1 MVDIIEI
8 TINEFKNNIYDKY
21 VKLFPEN
28 EQREW
33 VKIEETYKK
42 GIEKFYKI
50 VLKNEIIGFFML
62 EKLNGN
68 YPFYLDYFAIF
79 REFQNKGYG
88 SKVLKDLIEKYKTI
102 ILSIERPRKNLEN
115 SKNRKN
121 FYLRNGLVGNNGL
134 IGEIEK
140 ENTKNP
146 ITIKRFKFYS
156 KLGFKKTDS
165 EYLLYNVPY
174 TPIVYINFDNIVKEK
189 IDKIFF
195 DYYLENC
202 GEDEVKKNCKIIK

>member
-8 TINEFKNNIYDKY
+8 TINDFKKDAYGKY

-50 VLKNEIIGFFML
+50 VYKNEIIGFFML
-62 EKLNGN
+62 EKLNDN

-79 REFQNKGYG
+79 KEFQNQGYG
-88 SKVLKDLIEKYKTI
+88 SKAIVKLIDKI
-102 ILSIERPRKNLEN
+102 GGN
-115 SKNRKN
+115 S
-121 FYLRNGLVGNNGL
+121 GL

-140 ENTKNP
+140 ESMENL

-156 KLGFKKTDS
+156 KLGFKKFES
-165 EYLLYNVPY
+165 EYLLYNVLY
-174 TPIVYINFDNIVKEK
+174 TPIIYINSDNIIKEK
-189 IDKIFF
+189 LDKIFF

-202 GEDEVKKNCKIIK
+202 GEKEVKKNCKIVK

>member
-8 TINEFKNNIYDKY
+8 TIEEFKNNIYDKY

-33 VKIEETYKK
+33 FKIEESYRK

-62 EKLNGN
+62 EKLNDN

-79 REFQNKGYG
+79 KEFQNQGYG
-88 SKVLKDLIEKYKTI
+88 SKAMEKLIDKI
-102 ILSIERPRKNLEN
+102 IC
-115 SKNRKN
+115 
-121 FYLRNGLVGNNGL
+121 NNEL

-140 ENTKNP
+140 ENEKDL
-146 ITIKRFKFYS
+146 ISIKRFKFYS
-156 KLGFKKTDS
+156 KLGFKKFGS
-165 EYLLYNVPY
+165 EYLLYTVLY
-174 TPIVYINFDNIVKEK
+174 TPIIYTNSNNIIKEK

-195 DYYLENC
+195 DYYSANC
-202 GEDEVKKNCKIIK
+202 GEDSIKKNCKIIK